1 MELLQLDDVS
11 DRLSDERRFQFFF
24 DSGVIGVTKL
34 SDLGGDPDNKG
45 ESLFEEQ
52 NNISYLGHSGLWV
65 CPLFLGLLSGYCW
78 IVLRLGASS

>member
-34 SDLGGDPDNKG
+34 SDLGGPDNKG
-45 ESLFEEQ
+45 EASLRSRTIAATWATQ
-52 NNISYLGHSGLWV
+52 DSGFV
-65 CPLFLGLLSGYCW
+65 HYF
-78 IVLRLGASS
+78 

>member
-34 SDLGGDPDNKG
+34 SGLGGDPDNKG
-45 ESLFEEQ
+45 EGPFEEQ
-52 NNISYLGHSGLWV
+52 NNGSYLGQDIGPWAIKDSGFV
-65 CPLFLGLLSGYCW
+65 QYF
-78 IVLRLGASS
+78 